1 MKVAVLG
8 AGAMGSWFGGQ
19 LAQQGH
25 TVQLLTTNMEH
36 RNAINANG
44 LVLKSS
50 TQEHRIDIEAAPPS
64 ELSKSVELL
73 LLFTKSFQTKEAMRS
88 VAHLLS
94 SDSHVLSLQNG
105 LGNKEAI
112 AEHLP
117 LNRVWIG
124 VSMMPVDKISPGVV
138 ANKGNGIS
146 LFGNA
151 AREES
156 NPMAKRILAAFE
168 NTELSIKHIDD
179 VHQRIWE
186 KVAFNAGMNALAAL
200 SHGRP
205 GTIGQ
210 LPDAIALAK
219 NMAVE
224 VAAVAKYE
232 SVAVDLE
239 KVFSMIKLSCEE
251 HGDHIPS
258 MLQDLLSRRRTEVDA
273 INGAVV
279 AKAAQANVAVP
290 LNETI
295 TTLLKLA
302 ELSHIKYQ

>member
-25 TVQLLTTNMEH
+25 SVQLLTTNNEH
-36 RNAINANG
+36 RKAINANG
-44 LVLKSS
+44 LVLKSPS
-50 TQEHRIDIEAAPPS
+50 EEHRIDIEATPAS
-64 ELSKSVELL
+64 ELTDSVELVL
-73 LLFTKSFQTKEAMRS
+73 LLTKAFQTSDAMQS
-88 VAHLLS
+88 IAHLLPGNA
-94 SDSHVLSLQNG
+94 HVLSLQNG

-112 AEHLP
+112 AKHLP
-117 LNRVWIG
+117 LDRIWIG
-124 VSMMPVDKISPGVV
+124 MSMMPVDKIAPGIVASKGQGISYFGSAAYEDTQPM
-138 ANKGNGIS
+138 ANK
-146 LFGNA
+146 
-151 AREES
+151 
-156 NPMAKRILAAFE
+156 ILDAFE
-168 NTELSIKHIDD
+168 NTELSVLHIKN

-210 LPDAIALAK
+210 LPDAIALTK
-219 NMAVE
+219 NIAIE
-224 VAAVAKYE
+224 VAAVAKSE
-232 SVAVDLE
+232 AVDVDLE
-239 KVFSMIKLSCEE
+239 KVFSMLKLSCEE

-279 AKAAQANVAVP
+279 AKGARANIAVP

-302 ELSHIKYQ
+302 ELSHITYR